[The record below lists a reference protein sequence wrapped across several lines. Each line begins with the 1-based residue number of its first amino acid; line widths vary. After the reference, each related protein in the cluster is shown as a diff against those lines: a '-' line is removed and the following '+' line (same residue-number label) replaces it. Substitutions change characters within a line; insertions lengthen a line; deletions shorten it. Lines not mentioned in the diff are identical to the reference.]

1 MIENDG
7 TNMAAELSGD
17 PKGPRFNAKSAF
29 AYRGLVSVIPIRS
42 WEYAVL
48 IVSTD
53 WHYHLC
59 TSLHQI
65 KKFQVKLRYSSI
77 GGILPPSLMLID
89 V

>member
-42 WEYAVL
+42 WGICCPHCFHRLALSSLYKPAPNQKISSQIAV
-48 IVSTD
+48 
-53 WHYHLC
+53 
-59 TSLHQI
+59 
-65 KKFQVKLRYSSI
+65 
-77 GGILPPSLMLID
+77 
-89 V
+89 